1 MRKQRIFILSIAG
14 GIFLL
19 GVVYLLLLRLTSF
32 EGVPCVFHEWTGLLC
47 PGCGLTRAAQ
57 ALLDGK
63 PLLAL
68 SYNPLFPLY
77 ILYAGIIFVSAIWG
91 DEKKKDTSFPRG
103 PLWIHLSV
111 LGIVVLFWIVRNI

>member
-1 MRKQRIFILSIAG
+1 MKKKQILTLSVFG

-19 GVVYLLLLRLTSF
+19 GVVYLLLLRLTPF
-32 EGVPCVFHEWTGLLC
+32 QGFPCMFYEWTGLLC
-47 PGCGLTRAAQ
+47 PGCGLTHAAQ

-77 ILYAGIIFVSAIWG
+77 VLYVFWVLVSAIWTYG
-91 DEKKKDTSFPRG
+91 KKKETPFPPG
-103 PLWIHLSV
+103 PLLIHLSV
-111 LGIVVLFWIVRNI
+111 LGIVVLFWIVRNM